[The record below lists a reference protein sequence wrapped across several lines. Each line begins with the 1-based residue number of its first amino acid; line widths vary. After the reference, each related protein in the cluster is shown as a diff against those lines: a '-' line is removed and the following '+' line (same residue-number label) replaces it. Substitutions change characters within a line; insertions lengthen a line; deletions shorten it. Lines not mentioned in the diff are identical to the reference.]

1 MIVPIILAGGVGS
14 RLWPLSRSEYPK
26 QYNAFLSDASLF
38 QSAIE
43 RARAF
48 SDQVMVVAGESHR
61 YLIQDQSKARDV
73 SPTILLEPCPRDTAA
88 AVALAAHYWRQAD
101 PLMLVMPAD
110 HVIEDQA
117 HFEAAVTSATPFAEQ
132 GHLVTF
138 GCRPEHPSTAYGYIQ
153 RGAALSDRVYAVK
166 AFCEKPNDT
175 LAQTFLAAGDYD
187 WNAGIFLFKAS
198 AFLDELSRYA
208 LEIYDKTLLSMSEC
222 RVDGCFVRPEA
233 SAFESCPKNSLDY
246 AVMEHTDRAAVVPVE
261 MGWSDLGSW
270 QSVHQHVV
278 KDQQSNHFSGDVM
291 AENVEN
297 SHIRSSNRLVMAL
310 GLKDI
315 VVVETR
321 DAVLVA
327 DKSQSESIKQCVK
340 QLEQLDRPESQQH
353 AVVYRPWGSYEKLEL
368 GSRFQVKRIIVVPGG
383 CLSLQMHQHRSEH
396 WVILAGEA
404 EITRGDEVFVLGR
417 DQSTYIPTKTKHRL
431 RNRGNTDLEII
442 EVQVGDYLAE
452 DDIERF
458 EDDYGRANK
467 ALREYDHADT

>member
-1 MIVPIILAGGVGS
+1 
-14 RLWPLSRSEYPK
+14 
-26 QYNAFLSDASLF
+26 
-38 QSAIE
+38 
-43 RARAF
+43 
-48 SDQVMVVAGESHR
+48 
-61 YLIQDQSKARDV
+61 
-73 SPTILLEPCPRDTAA
+73 
-88 AVALAAHYWRQAD
+88 
-101 PLMLVMPAD
+101 
-110 HVIEDQA
+110 
-117 HFEAAVTSATPFAEQ
+117 
-132 GHLVTF
+132 
-138 GCRPEHPSTAYGYIQ
+138 
-153 RGAALSDRVYAVK
+153 
-166 AFCEKPNDT
+166 
-175 LAQTFLAAGDYD
+175 
-187 WNAGIFLFKAS
+187 
-198 AFLDELSRYA
+198 
-208 LEIYDKTLLSMSEC
+208 
-222 RVDGCFVRPEA
+222 
-233 SAFESCPKNSLDY
+233 
-246 AVMEHTDRAAVVPVE
+246 
-261 MGWSDLGSW
+261 
-270 QSVHQHVV
+270 
-278 KDQQSNHFSGDVM
+278 M